1 MNRGTGESWQ
11 NIQQDRQQDIK
22 PDRQADRQ
30 LDQRSPDKLQAR
42 WQRNIVAGTIA
53 LLVLGFIIWSLICL
67 RAEAIWFTEVNFLPV
82 FLRIL
87 ITKFSLFIVVGI
99 ITSGFW
105 LANLAIAERYR
116 YNSTNLTVADKWVER
131 QTMLI
136 VPFSELNPRQDS
148 NLANT
153 SITNILPA
161 LRLPSL
167 LALTISL
174 SSLIGLIFIYIGEIV
189 FKYWQWNFY
198 DSTPQALAQIPGV
211 FDLSVI
217 FSLLPRLFLQPQLLI
232 MAAGVTVAI
241 MMRPLAVLRAIAII
255 LSLSFSFIL
264 VHHWDKVLQFI
275 YATPFESTEAVFHLD
290 IGFYVFQLPV
300 FQLVSLTIFSMILY
314 AQVAVALV
322 YLLSG
327 NSLIQGRFWYF
338 SRMQQK
344 HLQALGS
351 LLMLSVAGGYV
362 LNSLELLYSP
372 RGVTYGAGFTDVKVQ
387 LPVNMVLA
395 LLALVIALFL
405 AYQASIHRDVQF
417 SQSKVLVKNR
427 VLWQQQL
434 FTGNYSLR
442 KIFASYLAIAI
453 ICGWLLPEF
462 FQYLVVE
469 PNELAREVTYI
480 ERNIAFTRKAFDID
494 KIDTKFFD
502 PSDQLTYQDIVN
514 NKQTVDNIRLWDTRP
529 ILQANRQLQQI
540 RPYYEFV
547 GADIDRYTVFTDDP
561 KNTAVTKTKQQVI
574 IAPRELNYQA
584 VPEKAQTWLNEN
596 FVYTHGYGFTLS
608 PVNKIGEGGLP
619 DYLVKNIGPDPRI
632 APDST
637 LEVSPLIEG
646 LLPIGTPRI
655 YYGELTNNNVLVTG
669 QGVKQKEFDY
679 PNSETNVYNTYDG
692 SGGIVLDNFFKK
704 WLFAIYTGNW
714 RLGISR
720 NVDTDTRL
728 LWRRNINARVRA
740 IAPFLRY
747 DKDPYLVVADHPWIE
762 SVKGTETELIG
773 NQVRIVP
780 KKPNYLYWIIDAYTT
795 SNHYPYSEP
804 VTDEFNYIRNSVKVV
819 IDATN
824 GKVKFYYVEQ
834 ELDPVIRTWIK
845 AFPQLFTPLQA
856 MPFSLKQHIRY
867 PTDLFSIQSERL
879 LAYHIKD
886 AQIFYNREDLWR
898 VPSEIYGSNQ
908 QPVTPYYLTTK
919 LPGEKAEEF
928 ILLLPFTPA
937 SRNNLVGWLAAR
949 SDGKNYGRLLLY
961 EFPKQKL
968 VYGPEQVEA
977 LINQEPDIS
986 QQISLW
992 TRQGSKAIQGNLLVI
1007 PINQSLLYV
1016 EPIYLEASE
1025 NSLPTLVR
1033 VIVVYENR
1041 IAMKDNL
1048 QDALQAVFQ
1057 AKSSNTPIIDG
1068 I

>member
-1 MNRGTGESWQ
+1 MNRGTGYSWQ
-11 NIQQDRQQDIK
+11 NIKR
-22 PDRQADRQ
+22 
-30 LDQRSPDKLQAR
+30 LDQRSPGKLQAR
-42 WQRNIVAGTIA
+42 WQRNIVTGAIA
-53 LLVLGFIIWSLICL
+53 LLVLGFIIWSLVCL
-67 RAEAIWFTEVNFLPV
+67 RAEAIWFTEVDFLPV
-82 FLRIL
+82 FTRIL
-87 ITKFSLFIVVGI
+87 ITKFSLFIIVGI
-99 ITSGFW
+99 LTSGFW

-116 YNSTNLTVADKWVER
+116 YNSTNLLVKDKLVER
-131 QTMLI
+131 QAMLVI
-136 VPFSELNPRQDS
+136 PLNKLQPIQDS
-148 NLANT
+148 NSPSSPIN
-153 SITNILPA
+153 NILPA
-161 LRLPSL
+161 LRLRSL
-167 LALTISL
+167 LALTITL
-174 SSLIGLIFIYIGEIV
+174 SSLISLIFVYIGEIV
-189 FKYWQWNFY
+189 LNYWQSDFY
-198 DSTPQALAQIPGV
+198 DSTPQALAQIPNV

-217 FSLLPRLFLQPQLLI
+217 FSLLPRLLQQPQLLI
-232 MAAGVTVAI
+232 ISVGVTAAI

-255 LSLSFSFIL
+255 LSLSLSFIL
-264 VHHWDKVLQFI
+264 VHHWDKILQFI
-275 YATPFESTEAVFHLD
+275 YATPFDNIEEVFNLD

-300 FQLVSLTIFSMILY
+300 LQLASLTIFTMILY
-314 AQVAVALV
+314 AEVAVALV

-327 NSLIQGRFWYF
+327 NSLSQGGFWHF
-338 SRMQQK
+338 SPIQQK
-344 HLQALGS
+344 HLHGLGS
-351 LLMLSVAGGYV
+351 LLMFSVAGGYI
-362 LNSLELLYSP
+362 LSSLELVYSP
-372 RGVTYGAGFTDVKVQ
+372 RGVTYGAGFTDVRVQ
-387 LPVNMVLA
+387 LPVNILLA
-395 LLALVIALFL
+395 LLAFAIALSL
-405 AYQASIHRDVQF
+405 ACQVLVKFNRSVIHTDRQS
-417 SQSKVLVKNR
+417 SQSKLLVKHQVR
-427 VLWQQQL
+427 WQQQL

-453 ICGWLLPEF
+453 ILGWLLPEF
-462 FQYLVVE
+462 VQYLVVE
-469 PNELAREVTYI
+469 PNELVREVNYI

-494 KIDTKFFD
+494 KIDTKYFD
-502 PSDQLTYQDIVN
+502 PSNQLTYQDILN

-540 RPYYEFV
+540 RPYYEFT
-547 GADIDRYTVFTDDP
+547 GADIDRYTVFTDNDDP

-584 VPEKAQTWLNEN
+584 VPDKAKTWLNEH

-655 YYGELTNNNVLVTG
+655 YYGELTNNNILVTG
-669 QGVKQKEFDY
+669 QAGNQKEFDY

-714 RLGISR
+714 QLGISR
-720 NVDTDTRL
+720 NVDTETRL
-728 LWRRNINARVRA
+728 LWRRNINQRVRA

-762 SVKGTETELIG
+762 SVEDSETELIG
-773 NQVRIVP
+773 NQTRIVP

-804 VTDEFNYIRNSVKVV
+804 ATNEFNYIRNSVKVV

-845 AFPQLFTPLQA
+845 VFPQLFTPLQA

-879 LAYHIKD
+879 LAYHIDD
-886 AQIFYNREDLWR
+886 AQTFYNREDLWR

-908 QPVTPYYLTTK
+908 QPVMPYYLTTK

-968 VYGPEQVEA
+968 IYGPEQIEA

-1057 AKSSNTPIIDG
+1057 AKSIDAPIING
-1068 I
+1068 L

>member
-1 MNRGTGESWQ
+1 MNRSTGHSWQ
-11 NIQQDRQQDIK
+11 DIQK
-22 PDRQADRQ
+22 
-30 LDQRSPDKLQAR
+30 LGQRSPGKLEVR
-42 WQRNIVAGTIA
+42 WQKNIVAGAIA
-53 LLVLGFIIWSLICL
+53 LLVLGFIIWSLIYL

-82 FLRIL
+82 FSRIL
-87 ITKFSLFIVVGI
+87 ITKFSLFIIVGV

-105 LANLAIAERYR
+105 LANLVIAERYR
-116 YNSTNLTVADKWVER
+116 YNSTNLPVKDKLVER
-131 QTMLI
+131 QAMLV
-136 VPFSELNPRQDS
+136 VPFTTLNQTPDVNFSS
-148 NLANT
+148 N
-153 SITNILPA
+153 SITNFLPA
-161 LRLPSL
+161 LRLGSL
-167 LALTISL
+167 LSLTIGL

-189 FKYWQWNFY
+189 LNYWQSDFY
-198 DSTPQALAQIPGV
+198 DSTPHALSQIPDI

-217 FSLLPRLFLQPQLLI
+217 FSLLPHLLQQPQLLI
-232 MAAGVTVAI
+232 ILLGVTFAI
-241 MMRPLAVLRAIAII
+241 MMRPLEVLRAISII
-255 LSLSFSFIL
+255 FSLFLSFIL
-264 VHHWDKVLQFI
+264 IHHWDKILQFI
-275 YATPFESTEAVFHLD
+275 YATPFNSTEAVFHLD

-300 FQLVSLTIFSMILY
+300 LQLASLTVFTTILF
-314 AQVAVALV
+314 AEIAVTLV

-327 NSLIQGRFWYF
+327 NSLTKGRFWYF
-338 SRMQQK
+338 SAIQQK
-344 HLQALGS
+344 HLHSLGS
-351 LLMLSVAGGYV
+351 LLMLSVATSYIV
-362 LNSLELLYSP
+362 NSLEVVYSQ
-372 RGVTYGAGFTDVKVQ
+372 RGVTYGASFTDVNVQ
-387 LPVNMVLA
+387 LPVNILLAVLA
-395 LLALVIALFL
+395 LAVALFL
-405 AYQASIHRDVQF
+405 AYQALSKFDRLALHTDY
-417 SQSKVLVKNR
+417 QSGANKILVKNR
-427 VLWQQQL
+427 VFWQQHL
-434 FTGNYSLR
+434 FTGSYSLR
-442 KIFASYLAIAI
+442 TLLASYLAIAI
-453 ICGWLLPEF
+453 IFSWLLPEVV
-462 FQYLVVE
+462 QYLVVE
-469 PNELAREVTYI
+469 PNELVREMTYI
-480 ERNIAFTRKAFDID
+480 ERSIAFTRKAFGID
-494 KIDTKFFD
+494 RIDTKFFD
-502 PSDQLTYQDIVN
+502 PSDQLTYADILN
-514 NKQTVDNIRLWDTRP
+514 NKQTVDNIRLWDNRP

-540 RPYYEFV
+540 RPYYEFT
-547 GADIDRYTVFTDDP
+547 GADMDRYTVFTDDP
-561 KNTAVTKTKQQVI
+561 KNTPVTKTKQQVI

-584 VPEKAQTWLNEN
+584 VPDKAKTWLNEH

-632 APDST
+632 DPDST
-637 LEVSPLIEG
+637 LEVAPLIDG

-655 YYGELTNNNVLVTG
+655 YYGELTNNNILVTG
-669 QGVKQKEFDY
+669 QTDKHKEFDY

-714 RLGISR
+714 QLGISR
-720 NVDTDTRL
+720 NVDQHTRL
-728 LWRRNINARVRA
+728 LWRRNINKRVRA

-747 DKDPYLVVADHPWIE
+747 DKDPYLVVADHPWIA
-762 SVKGTETELIG
+762 SGGDNETELIDKQG
-773 NQVRIVP
+773 KIVA

-804 VTDEFNYIRNSVKVV
+804 VTNEFNYIRNSVKVV
-819 IDATN
+819 VDATN
-824 GKVKFYYVEQ
+824 GKVKFYYVEE

-845 AFPQLFTPLQA
+845 VFPDLFTPLQE
-856 MPFSLKQHIRY
+856 MPFSLKEHIRY

-919 LPGEKAEEF
+919 LPGEKTEEF

-968 VYGPEQVEA
+968 VYGPEQIEA

-1048 QDALQAVFQ
+1048 QDALQEVFQ
-1057 AKSSNTPIIDG
+1057 KKSSSQPVINSL
-1068 I
+1068 

>member
-1 MNRGTGESWQ
+1 MNRGAGESWQ
-11 NIQQDRQQDIK
+11 NRQQNIQ
-22 PDRQADRQ
+22 RHRQ
-30 LDQRSPDKLQAR
+30 LGQLGQRSPDKLQTR
-42 WQRNIVAGTIA
+42 WQRNIVAGAIA
-53 LLVLGFIIWSLICL
+53 LLILGFIIWSLICL

-116 YNSTNLTVADKWVER
+116 YNSTNLPVADKWVER

-136 VPFSELNPRQDS
+136 VPVSELNPRQDS
-148 NLANT
+148 NLPNT

-167 LALTISL
+167 LALTIAL

-189 FKYWQWNFY
+189 LNYWQWNFY
-198 DSTPQALAQIPGV
+198 DSTPQALDQIPGV

-217 FSLLPRLFLQPQLLI
+217 FSLLPRLFLQPQLLV

-241 MMRPLAVLRAIAII
+241 MMRPLAILRAIAII
-255 LSLSFSFIL
+255 LSLSLSFIL

-300 FQLVSLTIFSMILY
+300 LQLASLTIFTMILY

-327 NSLIQGRFWYF
+327 NSLSQGGFWRF
-338 SRMQQK
+338 SRVQQK
-344 HLQALGS
+344 HLQTLGS

-362 LNSLELLYSP
+362 LKSLELLYSQ

-387 LPVNMVLA
+387 LPVNIVLA
-395 LLALVIALFL
+395 LLALAIALFL
-405 AYQASIHRDVQF
+405 AYQTFIYQASIHHDTQF
-417 SQSKVLVKNR
+417 SQSKLVVKNR
-427 VLWQQQL
+427 VLWQQKL
-434 FTGNYSLR
+434 FTGNYCPR

-453 ICGWLLPEF
+453 IAGWLLPEF
-462 FQYLVVE
+462 VQYLVVE
-469 PNELAREVTYI
+469 PNELAREFTYI

-502 PSDQLTYQDIVN
+502 PSDQLTYQDILN

-540 RPYYEFV
+540 RPYYEFT

-561 KNTAVTKTKQQVI
+561 KNTAATKTKQQVI

-584 VPEKAQTWLNEN
+584 VPDKAKTWLNEHL
-596 FVYTHGYGFTLS
+596 VYTHGYGFTLS

-637 LEVSPLIEG
+637 LEVSPLIAG

-655 YYGELTNNNVLVTG
+655 YYGELTNNDVLVMSKG
-669 QGVKQKEFDY
+669 SRQKEFDY

-720 NVDTDTRL
+720 NVDTETRL
-728 LWRRNINARVRA
+728 LWRRNINERVRA

-762 SVKGTETELIG
+762 SGGGNEAELLD
-773 NQVRIVP
+773 NQGKVIA

-804 VTDEFNYIRNSVKVV
+804 VTNEFNYIRNSVKVV

-824 GKVKFYYVEQ
+824 GKLKFYYVEQ
-834 ELDPVIRTWIK
+834 ELDPVIKSWIK
-845 AFPQLFTPLQA
+845 SFPNLFTPLEE

-968 VYGPEQVEA
+968 IYGPEQVEA

-1016 EPIYLEASE
+1016 EPIYLEAAE

-1057 AKSSNTPIIDG
+1057 AKSIDASIINDL
-1068 I
+1068 